1 MLQPVQRTLTN
12 TLVLSVAL
20 LAGDALADYLQA
32 EIHGQTAIARASS
45 MTTASGKPER
55 LDFDFGEV
63 KVWLRENGNWHIEGP
78 VPHQGLL
85 CATRTLSVRFGIG
98 NPGCT
103 KVHWLSEFDDGSS
116 VKQCNNATAWHN
128 GGGFLSALQPDYTRI
143 TCAERAIQCS
153 GNCK

>member
-1 MLQPVQRTLTN
+1 MIVHLHRTIASTM
-12 TLVLSVAL
+12 VLCAAL
-20 LAGDALADYLQA
+20 LIGGVYADDRQGDVQ
-32 EIHGQTAIARASS
+32 GQTAMARPSS
-45 MTTASGKPER
+45 MLTAAGKPDR
-55 LDFDFGEV
+55 LEFDFGGT
-63 KVWLRENGNWHIEGP
+63 KAWLRENGNWHIEGP